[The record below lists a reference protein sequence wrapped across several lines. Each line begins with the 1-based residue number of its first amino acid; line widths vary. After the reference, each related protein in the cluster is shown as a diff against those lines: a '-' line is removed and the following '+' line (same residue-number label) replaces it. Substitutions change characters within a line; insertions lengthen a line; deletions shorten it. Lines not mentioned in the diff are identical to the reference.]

1 MPARTYAVTFQGA
14 ASATL
19 RAAFDGYELET
30 ANGATV
36 VRCRDDQLHSVL
48 NRLQDLGLELIEVRS
63 RTP

>member
-14 ASATL
+14 ASTTL
-19 RAAFDGYELET
+19 RAAFDDYELEA

-48 NRLQDLGLELIEVRS
+48 HRLQDLGLELVEVRS
-63 RTP
+63 ETP